1 MDLQKSILWRNNE
14 EDNGGIKEKGVDK
27 PLGILMGVIS
37 IIFVCDYDYYGIN
50 EVEYVRF
57 PFPAAAYARRGAVWF
72 DGGWHEERGISG
84 TMLTAA
90 YHLYR
95 DPAVR

>member
-37 IIFVCDYDYYGIN
+37 IIFVCDYDYYGLIK
-50 EVEYVRF
+50 V
-57 PFPAAAYARRGAVWF
+57 
-72 DGGWHEERGISG
+72 
-84 TMLTAA
+84 
-90 YHLYR
+90 
-95 DPAVR
+95 